1 MPPPLA
7 AQSLNHWTSRE
18 VPEDIFIQLP
28 TLRTRETLFGGSNS
42 KESACNTGDLG
53 LILGLERTPGEENG
67 SSILAW
73 RISWTKEPGGSM
85 GLQRDRHD

>member
-1 MPPPLA
+1 MPPALA
-7 AQSLNHWTSRE
+7 AHSLNHWTARE

-28 TLRTRETLFGGSNS
+28 TLRTREILFGGSNS

-53 LILGLERTPGEENG
+53 LIPGLGRTPGEENG

-73 RISWTKEPGGSM
+73 RI
-85 GLQRDRHD
+85 